1 MSSNICAMAFGKVSE
16 STEGS
21 GEIKRYVGIGSTF
34 ILGVNPNKE
43 ELEKIYGR
51 TIENEPEY
59 TGVQDS
65 NGTQVPYIRLD
76 FLTAVE

>member
-21 GEIKRYVGIGSTF
+21 GEIKRYVGIGSTY

-43 ELEKIYGR
+43 ELEKIY
-51 TIENEPEY
+51 
-59 TGVQDS
+59 
-65 NGTQVPYIRLD
+65 
-76 FLTAVE
+76 